1 MFRDFWSPS
10 PFINSFCTIN
20 NHILGNFWPLSPQ
33 GAYIICRRPLIYRN
47 PKAET
52 DSLHIFILGTI
63 FYVTIVIHRIS
74 LVVQNLACLHCL
86 IMEPYIVVLVRSI
99 WICKIHRCFSSNYG
113 WIISCFEPGSSAKEM
128 VIYISII
135 IQLWNLLCTCNHT
148 VYKPSISMEFS
159 LPAIERTYIR
169 YPFLINFVLNRT
181 F

>member
-1 MFRDFWSPS
+1 MAVHIFRKHMFRDFWYPS

-33 GAYIICRRPLIYRN
+33 GAYIICRRPLIYIN

-74 LVVQNLACLHCL
+74 LVVQNLDCLHCL

-99 WICKIHRCFSSNYG
+99 WICKIHRCFPLVMDG
-113 WIISCFEPGSSAKEM
+113 
-128 VIYISII
+128 
-135 IQLWNLLCTCNHT
+135 LL
-148 VYKPSISMEFS
+148 VALS
-159 LPAIERTYIR
+159 LDH
-169 YPFLINFVLNRT
+169 LQKKW
-181 F
+181 